1 MVMELSGPAVR
12 VLGCLMEK
20 EMATPDYYPLSLNA
34 LVNGCNQK
42 SNREPVVEYDED
54 TVLRALD
61 ELKGKQ
67 LVWQSGAGR
76 VPKYGEGFSANAKLV
91 AREKAVLCLLLLR
104 GPQTVGELR
113 GRSERLYSFA
123 GLEEAEETLV
133 SLADMEMVEK
143 LERQPGRKEHR
154 YAHLLGG
161 EPDAAAGEAKSVGM
175 PAPASGAADRIEALE
190 GEVAALKDEIAALR
204 EELRAFKQQFE

>member
-1 MVMELSGPAVR
+1 MVMDLSGPAVR

-54 TVLRALD
+54 TASRALD
-61 ELKGKQ
+61 ELKGRQ

-113 GRSERLYSFA
+113 GRSERLYGFA
-123 GLEEAEETLV
+123 DLEEVEETLE
-133 SLADMEMVEK
+133 SLADMEMVKK

-161 EPDAAAGEAKSVGM
+161 EPDTAAEEAKGEGAL
-175 PAPASGAADRIEALE
+175 APASGAADRIKALE
-190 GEVAALKDEIAALR
+190 EGVAALKDEVAALR
-204 EELRAFKQQFE
+204 KELRAFKSQFE